1 MCRGKIISS
10 LKIMCILLL
19 LAFYCLQSFEE
30 SALLVKLSLFLK
42 KKQLASGNSLKMQGN
57 LPKFEFWNVF
67 EDAELVKKSLLF
79 FSFTESSEKKKKKC
93 ISERENQ
100 RK

>member
-1 MCRGKIISS
+1 
-10 LKIMCILLL
+10 MCILLL
-19 LAFYCLQSFEE
+19 LAVYCLQSFEE

-42 KKQLASGNSLKMQGN
+42 KKHLASGNSLKMQGN

-67 EDAELVKKSLLF
+67 ENAEIVKKKFAIF
-79 FSFTESSEKKKKKC
+79 FSHRVLRKEKKKC